1 MHKGTFND
9 IERLRKITKENPEC
23 LLIGTSFEGWN
34 HAQTKKQLK
43 ETTKVMKETLE
54 RDSEELKRKREKAQ
68 EAMEMNGK
76 NKEEI
81 GK

>member
-1 MHKGTFND
+1 MFCEEGNCSSVFSMSSHWK
-9 IERLRKITKENPEC
+9 
-23 LLIGTSFEGWN
+23 TSFEGWN
-34 HAQTKKQLK
+34 HAQTKKQLE
-43 ETTKVMKETLE
+43 ETTKMMKETLE
-54 RDSEELKRKREKAQ
+54 RDSEELKRKQEKAQ